1 MDKIKQWTLTLSAIS
16 IISGLILVI
25 LPQDTNKKLFKVIV
39 SVVMIYAALQP
50 IISMKGIDL
59 NIGDYLKDN
68 YQVSEN
74 IDKYAL
80 SAMINSAEK
89 AIENL
94 LAEKSEELNL
104 KFTFSCVCSET
115 DGEISVEEIIIFP
128 KADENEKEILESI
141 IESLGFDKS
150 IIIYEVEG
158 NEH

>member
-1 MDKIKQWTLTLSAIS
+1 MDKIRQWTLTLSAIS

-25 LPQDTNKKLFKVIV
+25 LPQGTNKKLFKVIV
-39 SVVMIYAALQP
+39 SVIMIYAALQP
-50 IISMKGIDL
+50 IIGMEGIDF

-68 YQVSEN
+68 YRVSEN

-94 LAEKSEELNL
+94 LAEKAEEMNLN
-104 KFTFSCVCSET
+104 FTFSCVCSEA
-115 DGEISVEEIIIFP
+115 DGEISVEKIIVSP
-128 KADENEKEILESI
+128 KADENEKEIIESI